1 MTLEGQHHFAVRLT
15 DQAIVD
21 EISGHDNVMFPVT
34 GGSVAF
40 ELYGEDAKTAALELD
55 LTLTLRNIPEYG
67 RLPMCGFPAHA
78 LEDNAARL
86 TAQGYDVTVA
96 ALEETQPMS

>member
-1 MTLEGQHHFAVRLT
+1 
-15 DQAIVD
+15 
-21 EISGHDNVMFPVT
+21 MFV
-34 GGSVAF
+34 GDFF

-96 ALEETQPMS
+96 ALEETQRKISLMPAPPVEKSPAFWLKSMIGETRA